1 MKKET
6 YNGWNIITERS
17 NGLCDIVERK
27 LKFGKYGW
35 MSVIIKKEQNTE
47 IDTYYLSITASKPFQ
62 MRDVSPRLHTHVN
75 DDNYHALI
83 DEANDVI
90 RVVLTEIHE
99 YILTMIKELPEI

>member
-6 YNGWNIITERS
+6 YNGWNIVTERT

-35 MSVIIKKEQNTE
+35 MSVTIQKELNKP
-47 IDTYYLSITASKPFQ
+47 DTYYLSIVASDPFQ
-62 MRDVSPRLHTHVN
+62 MNNISQRLRTHVN

-90 RVVLTEIHE
+90 RGVLTEIHE
-99 YILTMIKELPEI
+99 YILTMINDLPEI

>member
-6 YNGWNIITERS
+6 YNGWNIVTERT

-35 MSVIIKKEQNTE
+35 MSVTIQKELNKP
-47 IDTYYLSITASKPFQ
+47 DTYYLSIVASDPFQ
-62 MRDVSPRLHTHVN
+62 MNNISQRLRTHVN

-90 RVVLTEIHE
+90 RCILTEIHG
-99 YILTMIKELPEI
+99 YILTMINDLPDI

>member
-6 YNGWNIITERS
+6 YNGWNIVTERT

-35 MSVIIKKEQNTE
+35 MSVTIQKELNKP
-47 IDTYYLSITASKPFQ
+47 DTYYLSIVASDPFQ
-62 MRDVSPRLHTHVN
+62 MNNISQRLRTHVN

-90 RVVLTEIHE
+90 RCILTEIHG
-99 YILTMIKELPEI
+99 YILTMINDLPEI